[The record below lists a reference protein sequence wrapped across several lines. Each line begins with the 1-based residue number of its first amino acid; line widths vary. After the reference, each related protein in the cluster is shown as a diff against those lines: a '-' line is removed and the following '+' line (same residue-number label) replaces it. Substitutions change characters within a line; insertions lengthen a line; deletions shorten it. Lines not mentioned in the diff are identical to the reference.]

1 MNINT
6 GVDQLHLPR
15 AHHDFRVLLL
25 AWPPTN
31 ILCVSALLSGER
43 EQDALTRHLS
53 GFHRPLRG
61 SLFHKPIPKVA
72 PRAPWLPY
80 YRKCPRA
87 SVTAMA
93 QVHRVEKAVW
103 LVPHWNRHPSLMFTP
118 SGDIIYL
125 NAAGQPMIILN
136 SQKVAADLLDRR
148 AGIYSDRPRNIVA
161 SDIMT
166 GGLLVVFTRYNDMFV
181 SRLTRVGTT

>member
-1 MNINT
+1 
-6 GVDQLHLPR
+6 VSQLFYLVKENR
-15 AHHDFRVLLL
+15 TLSLGIFLGFIALYVAHY
-25 AWPPTN
+25 ATSP
-31 ILCVSALLSGER
+31 
-43 EQDALTRHLS
+43 
-53 GFHRPLRG
+53 
-61 SLFHKPIPKVA
+61 
-72 PRAPWLPY
+72 
-80 YRKCPRA
+80 YRKLPPGPRGYPILGNVLELR
-87 SVTAMA
+87 S
-93 QVHRVEKAVW
+93 QQW
-103 LVPHWNRHPSLMFTP
+103 LKFTEWKKQFGWSRIETVAPSLMFT